1 MMPGSEKWAESQ
13 GRFKHLRQQRHVSFP
28 DMITDM
34 VRLSKSR
41 IMSSLQCLKRVHLEV
56 NQAELAEY
64 SPATRTAFEI
74 GHRVGEIAVEVYGQ
88 GGGVYLEYEDGMQ
101 NLLRRTCELMGQA
114 ERVPV
119 FEATLEYGGVLVR
132 EDVLLPRGDSWRVV
146 EVKADHQTEERARA
160 GLCHTGLGAPR
171 RRLCARRVL
180 PWRTSTTSSST
191 RVAMITAA
199 S

>member
-146 EVKADHQTEERARA
+146 EVKATTKQKNEHVQDCAIQAWVHHGAGYALEEY
-160 GLCHTGLGAPR
+160 CPGAHRQP
-171 RRLCARRVL
+171 VHL
-180 PWRTSTTSSST
+180 PGWR
-191 RVAMITAA
+191 
-199 S
+199 